1 MARHLNNE
9 KSVQAQLDELKE
21 LKERVQILEDEMKD
35 YMEKNNLDTLRGE
48 TTCYDRV
55 LVSDTLIFDSTK
67 FKKDNPNLYEQYK
80 TKEKAGGYR
89 YTIKALK

>member
-1 MARHLNNE
+1 MRHLDNE

-21 LKERVQILEDEMKD
+21 LKEKVQILEDEMKD

-55 LVSDTLIFDSTK
+55 LVSDTLIFDSAK